1 MWYKSEQKKKRLRDN
16 ARDKCR
22 NLSEEEK
29 NVKKEYGRNR
39 YNNISEKKE
48 IKAKKIPK
56 KITVQP
62 ENYKEKIDFF
72 CIVWKI
78 EQEAMYFGEN
88 GIIKNPFQ
96 KKKTKLILMN

>member
-1 MWYKSEQKKKRLRDN
+1 M
-16 ARDKCR
+16 
-22 NLSEEEK
+22 
-29 NVKKEYGRNR
+29 
-39 YNNISEKKE
+39 
-48 IKAKKIPK
+48 
-56 KITVQP
+56 QP

>member
-1 MWYKSEQKKKRLRDN
+1 MWYKSEQKRKRLRDN

-56 KITVQP
+56 KLQC
-62 ENYKEKIDFF
+62 NQKIIRKKLTFF
-72 CIVWKI
+72 
-78 EQEAMYFGEN
+78 A
-88 GIIKNPFQ
+88 
-96 KKKTKLILMN
+96 